1 MILSF
6 KSKPLKRFY
15 EKGDASKLRP
25 GHIHRIGDIL
35 TQLGASNVVEDM
47 NYPGSG
53 FHQLKGKRKGEY
65 SVWVSGNW
73 RITFGFKNGDAYD
86 VNYEDYH

>member
-1 MILSF
+1 MILNF

-15 EKGDASKLRP
+15 ENGDVSKLRP
-25 GHIHRIGDIL
+25 EHVDRIADIL
-35 TQLGASNVVEDM
+35 TQLDASKEVEDM
-47 NYPGSG
+47 NFPGSK

-65 SVWVSGNW
+65 SVWVNGNW
-73 RITFGFKNGDAYD
+73 RITFGFKNGDAYY

>member
-6 KSKPLKRFY
+6 RSKPLKKFY

-25 GHIHRIGDIL
+25 EHIDRIGDIL
-35 TQLGASNVVEDM
+35 TQLDASNVVKDM
-47 NYPGSG
+47 NYPGSR

-86 VNYEDYH
+86 VNYKDYH

>member
-1 MILSF
+1 MQNF
-6 KSKPLKRFY
+6 KSRPLKRFY
-15 EKGDASKLRP
+15 EKGVASKLRP
-25 GHIHRIGDIL
+25 EHIDRITDIL
-35 TQLGASNVVEDM
+35 TQLDASKMVEDM
-47 NYPGSG
+47 NFPGSK
-53 FHQLKGKRKGEY
+53 FHQLKGKRKSEY